1 MSLFFLTQGCTFI
14 LSGSLTDV
22 LGSRRVFLSGCFL
35 QTVCYLATGLAQ
47 SGAQLIASRIVS
59 GMAYSMCFLSSMSI
73 HRENLP
79 VGKLRDLAF
88 SSTTACQYVGHGAG
102 IILAGL
108 LSVTTG
114 WRSGFHCAAIV
125 SLYGFLLSIWAIPKQ
140 AEETKGI
147 PWRELYENIDWQGTL
162 LASFLMALLFF
173 ALAYVYPATPLSFG
187 DHIVLTAWTVPLQT
201 TLRISVNQV
210 FLSLSLLGGFS

>member
-14 LSGSLTDV
+14 LAGSLTDV

-35 QTVCYLATGLAQ
+35 QTICYLTTGLAQ
-47 SGAQLIASRIVS
+47 SGAQLIVSRIVS

-73 HRENLP
+73 HRENLS
-79 VGKLRDLAF
+79 VGKLHDLAF

-125 SLYGFLLSIWAIPKQ
+125 SLCGFLLSMWTIPRQ
-140 AEETKGI
+140 AEDTKGI
-147 PWRELYENIDWQGTL
+147 PWRELYEDIDWLGTF

-173 ALAYVYPATPLSFG
+173 ALAYVYPATPHWL
-187 DHIVLTAWTVPLQT
+187 LET
-201 TLRISVNQV
+201 TLY
-210 FLSLSLLGGFS
+210 